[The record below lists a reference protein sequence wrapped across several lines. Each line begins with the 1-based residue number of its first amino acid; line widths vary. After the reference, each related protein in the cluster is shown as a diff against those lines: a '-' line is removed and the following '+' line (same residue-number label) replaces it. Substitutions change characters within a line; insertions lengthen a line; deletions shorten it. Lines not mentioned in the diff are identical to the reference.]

1 MRRWEIWAAFAVAV
15 VGSAFAT
22 DERTRSLAANTLFL
36 AGTTCATSLPLG
48 AVLGWLLTRTDMPGR
63 NTALVLLG
71 ATLFVPLHL
80 QAAAWQAG
88 FGLQGWYT
96 LMSGSLPHLEGW
108 TAVVWIHG
116 LAALPWAALIVGAGF
131 RLVEPELEE
140 QALLDGSSC
149 QVFFRVTLPA
159 ALPALGVAALWVTI
173 LTAGEIAVTDLFSVR
188 TYAEEVYTLI
198 AVGPPMEQGKPLY
211 DTPLAMLPGVLL
223 SGWLVIAG
231 LVVLAR
237 LAPRRRPLLTL
248 GGRYVFRLG
257 IWRVP
262 LAILVGLVLLVA
274 LGVPL
279 ASLCYKAGVL
289 VTQSDVG
296 RVRSWSIWKCLEIVS
311 SSPYRYRW
319 EFGWSLAM
327 GTLAATGAVA
337 VAIPMAWLAR
347 SGGFRTLSVLL
358 ITAVCL
364 ATPGPVV
371 GLVVIWLLNRPE
383 CPPLV
388 YLYDQS
394 ILAPWLALSVRG
406 FAPATLILW
415 HTLASVP
422 SELLDAGAVDGAGP
436 IARLWRIAV
445 PGRLSGVF
453 LAWVVVF
460 ILAVGDLA
468 ASILVVPPG
477 VSTLSIRIFLL
488 LHYGVEDRV
497 AGICLT
503 QVATLAALALAALW
517 IARRHCEKPPHRNS
531 RYNDDI

>member
-1 MRRWEIWAAFAVAV
+1 MRRWEIWTAFAVAV
-15 VGSAFAT
+15 VGSAFAM

-36 AGTTCATSLPLG
+36 AGTTCAISLPLG

-63 NTALVLLG
+63 KTALLLLG

-88 FGLQGWYT
+88 FGLQGWHH
-96 LMSGSLPHLEGW
+96 LISGSLPPLEGW
-108 TAVVWIHG
+108 PAVVWIHG
-116 LAALPWAALIVGAGF
+116 VAALPWATLIVGAGL

-140 QALLDGSSC
+140 QALLDGSPR
-149 QVFFRVTLPA
+149 QVLFRVTLSA
-159 ALPALGVAALWVTI
+159 ALPALAVAALWVTI

-198 AVGPPMEQGKPLY
+198 AVGPLMEQGKPVY
-211 DTPLAMLPGVLL
+211 DTPLAMMPGILL
-223 SGWLVIAG
+223 SAWLVIAG

-237 LAPRRRPLLTL
+237 LAPNRRPLTL

-262 LAILVGLVLLVA
+262 LAILVGLLLLVTF
-274 LGVPL
+274 GVPL

-289 VTQSDVG
+289 VTQTDAG
-296 RVRSWSIWKCLEIVS
+296 HVRSWSIWKCLEMVS
-311 SSPYRYRW
+311 SSPYRYRS
-319 EFGWSLAM
+319 EFGWSLAI
-327 GTLAATGAVA
+327 GALAATGVVA

-347 SGGFRTLSVLL
+347 SGGFRALGVLL
-358 ITAVCL
+358 ITAVSL

-371 GLVVIWLLNRPE
+371 GLAVIWLLNRPE

-422 SELLDAGAVDGAGP
+422 SELLDAGSVDGAGP
-436 IARLWRIAV
+436 MARLWRIAV
-445 PGRLSGVF
+445 PTRLTGVC
-453 LAWVVVF
+453 LAWIVVF
-460 ILAVGDLA
+460 ILAMGDLA

-477 VSTLSIRIFLL
+477 VNTLSIRIFLL

-503 QVATLAALALAALW
+503 QVAALAALAVAAIW
-517 IARRHCEKPPHRNS
+517 IARRHCQKPPRRNS

>member
-1 MRRWEIWAAFAVAV
+1 MFAVAV
-15 VGSAFAT
+15 FGSAFAM

-36 AGTTCATSLPLG
+36 SGTTCAICLPLG
-48 AVLGWLLTRTDMPGR
+48 AALGWLLARTDAPGR
-63 NTALVLLG
+63 KTALLLLG
-71 ATLFVPLHL
+71 AALFLPLHL

-96 LMSGSLPHLEGW
+96 LASDALPPLEGW
-108 TAVVWIHG
+108 PAVVWIHG
-116 LAALPWAALIVGAGF
+116 MAALPWAALIVGAGL

-140 QALLDGSSC
+140 QALLDGSPG
-149 QVFFRVTLPA
+149 QVLFRVTLPA

-173 LTAGEIAVTDLFSVR
+173 LTAGEIAVTDLFAVR
-188 TYAEEVYTLI
+188 TYAEEVYTLV
-198 AVGPPMEQGKPLY
+198 AVGPLVEQGKPIH
-211 DTPLAMLPGVLL
+211 DTPLAVMPGILL
-223 SGWLVIAG
+223 SAWLVIAG
-231 LVVLAR
+231 LIVLAR
-237 LAPRRRPLLTL
+237 LVPSRRPLTL

-257 IWRVP
+257 IWRWP
-262 LAILVGLVLLVA
+262 MAILAGSVLLVA

-296 RVRSWSIWKCLEIVS
+296 RVRSWSIWKFLEIVS

-319 EFGWSLAM
+319 EFGWSLSIS
-327 GTLAATGAVA
+327 TLAATGAVVA
-337 VAIPMAWLAR
+337 AIPMAWLAR
-347 SGGFRTLSVLL
+347 SGGFRAWGVLL
-358 ITAVCL
+358 LTALSL
-364 ATPGPVV
+364 ATPGPVI

-422 SELLDAGAVDGAGP
+422 RELLDAGAVDGAGP
-436 IARLWRIAV
+436 IARLWRLAL
-445 PGRLSGVF
+445 PERLTGLF

-460 ILAVGDLA
+460 VLAMGDLA
-468 ASILVVPPG
+468 ASILLVPPG
-477 VSTLSIRIFLL
+477 VSTLSIRTFQL

-503 QVATLAALALAALW
+503 QVAVLAALAVAVIW
-517 IARRHCEKPPHRNS
+517 IARGQCERHRRRKS
-531 RYNDDI
+531 GYSDDM